1 MPDKSNRITLT
12 VIALIAFAALILG
25 IFFSQYFFKE
35 KNPDLSRFHGTLLS
49 KPREVNSFDLSG
61 TDHRAFNNARLKDQW
76 TMMFFGFTRCGYL
89 CPTTMAELGKFYRV
103 LESKGIKTLPKVVMI
118 SIDPE
123 RDNLEVLTNYVHA
136 FHPDFQ
142 GARGDKEVVNAMT
155 RELGIAYAKVALNN
169 STDPENYDIEH
180 TGTVL
185 LFNPKG
191 ELSAF
196 FTSPQN
202 ADNLAEDYL
211 MLTS

>member
-12 VIALIAFAALILG
+12 VIALIAFAALVLG
-25 IFFSQYFFKE
+25 VFVSQYFFKE
-35 KNPDLSRFHGTLLS
+35 SKPDLSHFHGTLLS
-49 KPREVNSFDLSG
+49 KPRDVNPFDLTG
-61 TDHRAFNNARLKDQW
+61 TDQRPFNNARLNNQW

-103 LESKGIKTLPKVVMI
+103 LESQGVKTLPKVVMI
-118 SIDPE
+118 SIDPD
-123 RDNLEVLTNYVHA
+123 RDSLDILSNYVKA

-142 GARGDKEVVNAMT
+142 GARGDKEAIKAMT

-169 STDPENYDIEH
+169 NIDPEHYDIEH

-202 ADNLAEDYL
+202 ANNLAEDYL